1 MSKFTILWAVMLLL
15 SFTATTYFDGALSF
29 CMFYF
34 LLIVPVICLLYI
46 LRRHS
51 LLSFKQSTESDRLVV
66 GIPEHY
72 SFELKNK
79 GFFAHCYNIKLVL
92 AESYYDIE
100 DLPKQN
106 CFDLKPGET
115 VKHDTYITCRYRGNY
130 RIGVRSI
137 IIPDYINLFR
147 LSFKNKIHLNVFVF
161 PRIIMLDSLK
171 SIPDF
176 DSVQEN
182 DFALV
187 KDELDV
193 PVRDYMNGD
202 PLHHINWKA
211 TARHFS
217 LKTRLYTGI
226 KHCRISILIDT
237 ASIKAPQEHC
247 LATENKIME
256 TAIALTRYFSAKDIE
271 TSVMYFQRAD
281 NKNASFIHHR
291 ANNLVAF
298 ERFYEEFSKIDFLP
312 YDFDFL
318 GDTSLYS
325 EQVIDSSI
333 VIMIVREISTEL
345 FSYAKTLSDSGKKVN
360 IYAITDKSQDEFIS
374 MADSSMNITQIRPE
388 QDIEEV
394 L

>member
-15 SFTATTYFDGALSF
+15 SFTAATYYDGALSF

-34 LLIVPVICLLYI
+34 LLIVPVICLIYI
-46 LRRHS
+46 LRRYS
-51 LLSFKQSTESDRLVV
+51 LLRFKQNTDSDRLVV
-66 GIPEHY
+66 GTPEHY
-72 SFELKNK
+72 CFELKNN
-79 GFFAHCYNIKLVL
+79 GFFAHCYNIKLDL

-100 DLPKQN
+100 DLPKKN
-106 CFDLKPGET
+106 RFDLKPGET
-115 VKHDTYITCRYRGNY
+115 VKHDTYITCRYRGSY
-130 RIGVRSI
+130 HIGVRSI
-137 IIPDYINLFR
+137 KIPDFINLFK
-147 LSFKNKIHLNVFVF
+147 LSFENKIHLNVFVL
-161 PRIIMLDSLK
+161 PRIIILDSLK

-182 DFALV
+182 DFALI

-193 PVRDYMNGD
+193 PVRDYMDGD

-226 KHCRISILIDT
+226 KHCKISILIDT
-237 ASIKAPQEHC
+237 ASIKAPEEHR

-256 TAIALTRYFSAKDIE
+256 TAIALTRYFSSRDID
-271 TSVMYFQRAD
+271 TSVMYFQRTDAL
-281 NKNASFIHHR
+281 IHHR
-291 ANNLVAF
+291 ANNLAAF
-298 ERFYEEFSKIDFLP
+298 ERFYNEFSKIDFLP

-325 EQVIDSSI
+325 EQVVDSSI
-333 VIMIVREISTEL
+333 VIIIVKEISDEL

-360 IYAITDKSQDEFIS
+360 MYAITDKPQDEFIS
-374 MADSSMNITQIRPE
+374 MADSAMNITQINPW